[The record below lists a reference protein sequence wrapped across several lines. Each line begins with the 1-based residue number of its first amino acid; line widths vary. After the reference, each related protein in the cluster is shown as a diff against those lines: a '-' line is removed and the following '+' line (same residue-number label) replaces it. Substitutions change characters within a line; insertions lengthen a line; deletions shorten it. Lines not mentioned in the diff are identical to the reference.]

1 MKTFLILFLVLSSQL
16 IAQNNFI
23 TGRVVDSK
31 TSEPLSSANI
41 LLYELPDS
49 SMTGT
54 ATGRNGRFK
63 IENVKPGAYALLVKY
78 LGYKTF
84 TANLEVTNKSIEMET
99 IGLERDSVEIGQ
111 VIVTEK
117 LPVMIQ
123 SGDTTVFNAEAFKVN
138 KDAVAEDLL
147 TKVPGIQVEDGK
159 VKAQGEEVKKVYVD
173 GKTFFGDDPNA
184 ALKNIPADIIDKIQ
198 MFDQQSEQAQFT
210 GLDDGNTSKAI
221 NIVTRIN
228 IQNGT
233 FGKLTAGTGTDER
246 YNLGGNV
253 NIFDQDRRISLV
265 GQINNTN
272 EQNFSAQDL
281 LGTMGGGSRR
291 SGGRGGGSFIGG
303 SGGMGMPMSMGG
315 FESLFALPNGD
326 SRTYAFGVNYN
337 DKWFDDLE
345 FGTSYFFNNTN
356 SDLNSLLSREYYVS
370 TFDGQTY
377 TENTFSESRNT
388 NHRINLRMDYQID
401 SLNSIRFIPSFS
413 LQNNKSESHATGYT
427 NTAESRLNYSD
438 NLTSSDMSGLNA
450 SSLLMYRHRFNPRG
464 RTVSLS
470 LNTSYRKND
479 GTQNTYSESIFY
491 NSLIDSD
498 TLNQLIDI
506 FNDGLNLSTELVY
519 TEPIDENNFF
529 TVSAS
534 HSFSSEKS
542 DREAFNF
549 SYITNSYSLFDDSLS
564 NIYKR
569 DYTTNAIG
577 IGYRYRKDKLSI
589 HANLNYNIAKL
600 QNEQEYPFNALLERK
615 FYSFLPSLMVRYNIS
630 RDQNLN
636 IFYRSFNNAP
646 SATQLQ
652 KVIDNSNPIQLSI
665 GNPNLAQETNHN
677 LGVRFSTINF
687 SNMHSLFLMLSGSYR
702 QNYIG
707 NRTVIAGNDTITSDG
722 ILLLPGTQLRIPENV
737 TGYVSLQS
745 FLTYGMPFNL
755 ISSNFNTNLSVN
767 YTRTPGIINDII
779 NYSNYMRY
787 GLGISVSSNISP
799 EVDFLIS
806 STSYFNQV
814 RNSSAERNNEDY
826 FSQSTRLKFYWLL
839 FSNIVF
845 QSELNHNYDGG
856 LSDQYDP
863 HTFILNLFLGKK
875 FFSDNSGELRFS
887 VFDALNQ
894 NNNISRRSTDY
905 YTQEYSTN
913 VVGRYFL
920 LSFIYN
926 IRAFN

>member
-1 MKTFLILFLVLSSQL
+1 MKSLLLLILLFTNQL
-16 IAQNNFI
+16 IAQSNFI
-23 TGRVVDSK
+23 TGGVIDSK
-31 TSEPLSSANI
+31 TNEPLSSANI
-41 LLYELPDS
+41 LLYRLPDS
-49 SMTGT
+49 SITGT
-54 ATGRNGRFK
+54 TTGRNGRFRL
-63 IENVKPGAYALLVKY
+63 ENLDPGLYILSVKY
-78 LGYKTF
+78 LGYKTH
-84 TANLEVTNKSIEMET
+84 TTNIEVTNRAIDLGTLGMDQDSIQ
-99 IGLERDSVEIGQ
+99 IDQ

-117 LPVMIQ
+117 MPVMVQ
-123 SGDTTVFNAEAFKVN
+123 SGDTTVFNADAFKVN
-138 KDAVAEDLL
+138 KDAVAQDLL
-147 TKVPGIQVEDGK
+147 AKVPGIQVEDGK
-159 VKAQGEEVKKVYVD
+159 VKAQGEDVKKVYVD

-184 ALKNIPADIIDKIQ
+184 AIKNIPADIIEKIQ

-210 GLDDGNTSKAI
+210 GLDDGTTEKAI

-233 FGKLTAGTGTDER
+233 FGKLNGGAGTDER

-253 NIFDQDRRISLV
+253 NFFNEEQRISLV

-272 EQNFSAQDL
+272 EQNFSAMDL
-281 LGTMGGGSRR
+281 VGAMGGGSRR
-291 SGGRGGGSFIGG
+291 SGGRRGGSF
-303 SGGMGMPMSMGG
+303 SGGFGGTIMPMGGG
-315 FESLFALPNGD
+315 FESLFTLPNGD
-326 SRTYAFGVNYN
+326 TKNYALGVNYN
-337 DKWFDDLE
+337 DKWFNDLE
-345 FGTSYFFNNTN
+345 FGTSYFFNNTD
-356 SDLNSLLSREYYVS
+356 SDLNSLLNREYFIS
-370 TFDGQTY
+370 TFEGQTY

-388 NHRINLRMDYQID
+388 NHRINLRMDYRID

-413 LQNNKSESHATGYT
+413 LQKNKSESHSAAFT

-438 NLTSSDMSGLNA
+438 NQTSSDMNGLNA
-450 SSLLMYRHRFNPRG
+450 SSLLMYRHRFNSAG
-464 RTVSLS
+464 RTISLS
-470 LNTSYRKND
+470 LNTSYKKND
-479 GTQNTYSESIFY
+479 GTQNTFSESIYY
-491 NSLIDSD
+491 NSLTDSD
-498 TLNQLIDI
+498 TLNQLTDI
-506 FNDGLNLSTELVY
+506 LNEGLTLSSELVY
-519 TEPIDENNFF
+519 TEPIDDNNFL
-529 TVSAS
+529 TINAS
-534 HSFSSEKS
+534 HSFSTEKS
-542 DREAFNF
+542 DRKAFNF
-549 SYITNSYSLFDDSLS
+549 SYLTISYSLFDDSLS

-569 DYTTNAIG
+569 DYTTSSIG
-577 IGYRYRKDKLSI
+577 IGYRYRKDKLSLQ
-589 HANLNYNIAKL
+589 ANLNYDIAKL
-600 QNEQEYPFNALLERK
+600 ENEQEYPFNATLERK
-615 FYSFLPSLMVRYNIS
+615 FYSLLPSFMVRYNIS

-652 KVIDNSNPIQLSI
+652 NVLDNSNPLQLSI
-665 GNPNLAQETNHN
+665 GNPNLSQETNHY
-677 LGVRFSTINF
+677 LGMRFSTLNF

-737 TGYVSLQS
+737 TGYVSAQS
-745 FLTYGMPFNL
+745 FITYGMPFEL

-767 YTRTPGIINDII
+767 FTRTPGIINDAT
-779 NYSNYMRY
+779 NYSNSMKY
-787 GLGISVSSNISP
+787 GLGITISSNISP

-814 RNSSAERNNEDY
+814 RNSSAARNNEDY
-826 FSQSTRLKFYWLL
+826 FSQLTRLKFYWLM

-887 VFDALNQ
+887 VFDALNKS
-894 NNNISRRSTDY
+894 NNISRRSTDS

-926 IRAFN
+926 IRVFN

>member
-1 MKTFLILFLVLSSQL
+1 MKSVLILILILFSQL
-16 IAQNNFI
+16 NAQNNFI
-23 TGRVVDSK
+23 TGRVIDSK
-31 TSEPLSSANI
+31 TKEPLSSANV
-41 LLYELPDS
+41 LLFKLPDS

-54 ATGRNGRFK
+54 ATGRNGRFR
-63 IENVKPGAYALLVKY
+63 IENVKPGMYALSVKY
-78 LGYKTF
+78 LGYKTHTTKF
-84 TANLEVTNKSIEMET
+84 ELTNKSIDVET
-99 IGLERDSVEIGQ
+99 ISLERDSVEIDQ

-117 LPVMIQ
+117 LPVMVQ

-184 ALKNIPADIIDKIQ
+184 ALKNIPADIIEKIQ
-198 MFDQQSEQAQFT
+198 MFDQQSEQSQFT

-233 FGKLTAGTGTDER
+233 FGKLTAGAGTDER

-253 NIFDQDRRISLV
+253 NFFDQDQRISLV

-272 EQNFSAQDL
+272 EQNFSAMDL
-281 LGTMGGGSRR
+281 LGAMGGGSRR
-291 SGGRGGGSFIGG
+291 SGGRSGGSFMGAP
-303 SGGMGMPMSMGG
+303 GGMGMPMGGG
-315 FESLFALPNGD
+315 FESLFAIPNGD
-326 SRTYAFGVNYN
+326 TKTYAFGVNYN
-337 DKWFDDLE
+337 DKWFEDLE

-356 SDLNSLLSREYYVS
+356 SDLNSLLNREYFVS

-413 LQNNKSESHATGYT
+413 LQKNKSESHLTAFT

-438 NLTSSDMSGLNA
+438 NLTSSDMNGLNA
-450 SSLLMYRHRFNPRG
+450 SSLLMYRHRFNSAG
-464 RTVSLS
+464 RSVSLS
-470 LNTSYRKND
+470 LNTSYKKND
-479 GTQNTYSESIFY
+479 GTQNTYSESIYY
-491 NSLIDSD
+491 NSLFDSD
-498 TLNQLIDI
+498 TLNQLTDI
-506 FNDGLNLSTELVY
+506 LNDGLTLSTELVY
-519 TEPIDENNFF
+519 TEPVDQNNFF
-529 TVSAS
+529 TINAS
-534 HSFSSEKS
+534 HSFSTEKS
-542 DREAFNF
+542 DRKAFNF
-549 SYITNSYSLFDDSLS
+549 SDITNSYSLFDDSLS

-569 DYTTNAIG
+569 DYTANALG

-589 HANLNYNIAKL
+589 HANINYNIAKL
-600 QNEQEYPFNALLERK
+600 ENEQEYPFNASLERK

-652 KVIDNSNPIQLSI
+652 NVLDNSNPLQLSI
-665 GNPNLAQETNHN
+665 GNPNLSQETNHN
-677 LGVRFSTINF
+677 LGVRFSTLNF
-687 SNMHSLFLMLSGSYR
+687 SNMHSLFIMLSGSYR

-707 NRTVIAGNDTITSDG
+707 NRTIIAGNDTTTSAG

-737 TGYVSLQS
+737 TGYISLQS
-745 FLTYGMPFNL
+745 FLTYGMPFSF
-755 ISSNFNTNLSVN
+755 ISSNFNTNFSVN
-767 YTRTPGIINDII
+767 YTRTPGIINDIT
-779 NYSNYMRY
+779 NYSNSMRY
-787 GLGISVSSNISP
+787 GLGISISSNIST

-826 FSQSTRLKFYWLL
+826 FSQTTRLKFYWML
-839 FSNIVF
+839 FSSFVF

-863 HTFILNLFLGKK
+863 NTFILNLYIGRK
-875 FFSDNSGELRFS
+875 FFADNSGELRFS
-887 VFDALNQ
+887 VADVLNQ